1 MASASDDMPTG
12 TAVAERYS
20 LSWEQKAVLEQAD
33 RFARERLHPLQARMD
48 EEEWW
53 PEGVMAECAEY
64 GFLGLTAPARFGGAE
79 MDMFSAML
87 VGQAFAKWNPAFAL
101 SWGAHENLCLNNIL
115 RNGTAAQ
122 LEKWLPGLCSGERI
136 GALGLTE
143 PGAGSDALEG
153 MRTSARR
160 DGDEWVLDGRKLY
173 ITNGPI
179 ADVLL
184 VYAKTD
190 PAAGAQGIS
199 AFIVE
204 RESPGF
210 AVAQKL
216 TKMGF
221 RGSPTAELVFDGC
234 RVPAENLLH
243 VENEG
248 VAVVMSGLD
257 LERALIA
264 PICVGMAE
272 RALELSIDYARER
285 KQFGRPIASFQMIQ
299 AKLAD
304 MYTALESM
312 RLLAYA
318 TVARCNDLERGG
330 GGRGDIHKLTAA
342 SALHAATHCMRVL
355 DDAVQIHGGYG
366 YMWETEVN
374 RLYRAGKLLEI
385 GAGTNE
391 VRRMIIAEEL
401 LRG

>member
-1 MASASDDMPTG
+1 MA
-12 TAVAERYS
+12 TAPSEIGAEGGVAGRWT
-20 LSWEQKAVLEQAD
+20 LTWEQREVLEQAD

-53 PEGVMAECAEY
+53 PEGMFAECARY
-64 GFLGLTAPARFGGAE
+64 GFMGLTAPASYGGAD
-79 MDMFSAML
+79 MDYFTAML

-115 RNGTAAQ
+115 RNGSEAQ
-122 LEKWLPGLCSGERI
+122 HRKYLPGLCSGELT

-153 MRTSARR
+153 MRTTARR

-190 PAAGAQGIS
+190 PAAGAKGIS
-199 AFIVE
+199 AFIVD
-204 RESPGF
+204 RDSPGF
-210 AVAQKL
+210 SVAQKL

-234 RVPAENLLH
+234 RVPADNLLH

-272 RALELSIDYARER
+272 RALELCVDYARER
-285 KQFGRPIASFQMIQ
+285 KQFGRPIGQFQMIQ

-304 MYTALESM
+304 MYAALESM
-312 RLLAYA
+312 RYLACA
-318 TVARCNDLERGG
+318 TVARCNDLEKGG
-330 GGRGDIHKLTAA
+330 GGRGEIHRLTAA
-342 SALHAATHCMRVL
+342 SALHAATSCMRIL
-355 DDAVQIHGGYG
+355 DEAVQLHGGYG
-366 YMWETEVN
+366 YMWETEIN